1 MDIAVAIARLSTGL
15 MYNEGAEDSDGYY
28 SELSY
33 HAVKQPWDVTM
44 PFGYV
49 TFFELPWK
57 HKVHLLMLRLA
68 YQIGMH
74 D

>member
-1 MDIAVAIARLSTGL
+1 MDIAVTIAQLSAGL
-15 MYNEGAEDSDGYY
+15 MYNKSSGYY

-49 TFFELPWK
+49 TFFGLPWK
-57 HKVHLLMLRLA
+57 HKVYLLMLRLA